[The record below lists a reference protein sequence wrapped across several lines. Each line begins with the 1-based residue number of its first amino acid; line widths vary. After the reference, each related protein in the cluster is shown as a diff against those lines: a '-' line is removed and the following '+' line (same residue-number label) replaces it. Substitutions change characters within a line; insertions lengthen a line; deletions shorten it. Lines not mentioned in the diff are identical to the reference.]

1 MALPLKYNLRNIIV
15 RKAST
20 LATAITIGLTVAVFL
35 MVMALA
41 RGIDLTL
48 STSGEPLNLIVL
60 REGSTAE
67 LNSTLTKENFNDL
80 IYLDGVER
88 EADKPLATGELVT
101 LIYKARKGM
110 NQGSNVTVR
119 GVGPMSFKLRSGFQ
133 TTSGR
138 LFEPGLT
145 EAVVSKRIA
154 ERFQGLDIGDRFR
167 IQTTDYT
174 VVGLFD
180 SAGKAF
186 ESEIWVDINSLTST
200 TKRDIFSSVLLRA
213 KDQNALAAMSK
224 RITDDPKLHLKALS
238 ERTFY
243 EDQQGTA
250 SGALKGLAI
259 FISFIMAV
267 GAGFAGMNTMYAAVA
282 RRTKE
287 IGTLRVL
294 GFGRLSILIA
304 FLLESVTIAL
314 IGALIGILLALPLNF
329 VSTGTSNWVT
339 FSEIA
344 FNFKVTPDLMI
355 FALIFGGSYR
365 LRGISVAF
373 NSRISIQNRR
383 CFACLICE

>member
-1 MALPLKYNLRNIIV
+1 MALPLKYNIRNIVV
-15 RKAST
+15 RKGST
-20 LATAITIGLTVAVFL
+20 LTTAFTIGLTVAVFL

-48 STSGEPLNLIVL
+48 SSSGEPLNMIVL

-67 LNSTLTKENFNDL
+67 LNSTVTRENFNDL
-80 IYLDGVER
+80 MYLDGVER
-88 EADKPLATGELVT
+88 ENDKPLATGELVT

-133 TTSGR
+133 TVAGR
-138 LFEPGLT
+138 LFQPGLT

-154 ERFQGLDIGDRFR
+154 ERFQGLDVGDKFR

-186 ESEIWVDINSLTST
+186 ESEIWIDINSLAST
-200 TKRDIFSSVLLRA
+200 TKRDGYSSVLMRV
-213 KDQNALAAMSK
+213 KDQNALAALSK
-224 RITDDPKLHLKALS
+224 RITDDPKLHLKAAS

-250 SGALKGLAI
+250 SGALKGLAV

-294 GFGRLSILIA
+294 GFSRFSILTA
-304 FLLESVTIAL
+304 FLLESVAIAL
-314 IGALIGILLALPLNF
+314 IGAAIGILLALPLNF
-329 VSTGTSNWVT
+329 VSTGTSNFVT

-344 FNFKVTPDLMI
+344 FNFRVTFDLMI
-355 FALIFGGSYR
+355 FALIFGAIIGLVGSLLPSIR
-365 LRGISVAF
+365 ASRFKIVDALRA
-373 NSRISIQNRR
+373 
-383 CFACLICE
+383 

>member
-1 MALPLKYNLRNIIV
+1 MALPIKYNLRNIIV
-15 RKAST
+15 RKGST
-20 LATAITIGLTVAVFL
+20 LATAFTIGLTVAVFL
-35 MVMALA
+35 LVMALA
-41 RGIDLTL
+41 RGIDSTL
-48 STSGEPLNLIVL
+48 ASSGEPLNLIVL

-67 LNSTLTKENFNDL
+67 LNSSVTQEQFKDL
-80 IYLDGVER
+80 MYLDGVTR
-88 EADKPLATGELVT
+88 ENEQPLGAGEIIT

-110 NQGSNVTVR
+110 SQGSNVTVR
-119 GVGPMSFKLRSGFQ
+119 GVGPMSFKLRSGFKVVA
-133 TTSGR
+133 GR
-138 LFEPGLT
+138 LFQPGLT

-154 ERFQGLDIGDRFR
+154 ERFQGLEIGDKFR

-186 ESEIWVDINSLTST
+186 ESEIWVDINSLAST
-200 TKRDIFSSVLLRA
+200 TKRTEAFSIALLRV
-213 KDQNALAAMSK
+213 KDQNAMTALTK
-224 RITDDPKLHLKALS
+224 RITDDPKLHLKATP

-250 SGALKGLAI
+250 SGALKGLAV

-294 GFGRLSILIA
+294 GFGRISILIA
-304 FLLESVTIAL
+304 FILESVAIAL
-314 IGALIGILLALPLNF
+314 IGAMIGIVLALPLNF

-344 FNFKVTPDLMI
+344 FNLKVTFDMMI
-355 FALIFGGSYR
+355 WALTFGAVIGFVGSLFPSIR
-365 LRGISVAF
+365 ASRFRIVDALRA
-373 NSRISIQNRR
+373 
-383 CFACLICE
+383 

>member
-15 RKAST
+15 RKGST
-20 LATAITIGLTVAVFL
+20 LATAFTIGLTVAVFL

-67 LNSTLTKENFNDL
+67 LNSNITRENFNDL
-80 IYLDGVER
+80 QYLDGVER
-88 EADKPLATGELVT
+88 EGDKPLATAELIT

-119 GVGPMSFKLRSGFQ
+119 GIAPMSLKLRSGFQ
-133 TTSGR
+133 TTAGR
-138 LFEPGLT
+138 MFNPGLT
-145 EAVVSKRIA
+145 EAIVSKRIA
-154 ERFQGLDIGDRFR
+154 ERFQGFDIGDKFR

-180 SAGKAF
+180 AGGKAF
-186 ESEIWVDINSLTST
+186 ESEIWVDVNSLAST
-200 TKRDIFSSVLLRA
+200 TKRETYSSALLRV
-213 KDQNALAAMSK
+213 KDSSALAALSK

-238 ERTFY
+238 ERSFY
-243 EDQQGTA
+243 EEQQGTA
-250 SGALKGLAI
+250 SGALKGLAV

-294 GFGRLSILIA
+294 GFSRVSVLIA
-304 FLLESVTIAL
+304 FLIESISIAL
-314 IGALIGILLALPLNF
+314 IGAAIGILLALPLNF

-344 FNFKVTPDLMI
+344 FNFRVTPDLML
-355 FALIFGGSYR
+355 FALLFGAVIGFVGSLLPSIR
-365 LRGISVAF
+365 ASRFKIVDALRA
-373 NSRISIQNRR
+373 
-383 CFACLICE
+383 

>member
-15 RKAST
+15 RKGST
-20 LATAITIGLTVAVFL
+20 LATAFTIGLTVAVFL

-48 STSGEPLNLIVL
+48 SSSGEPLNMIVL

-67 LNSTLTKENFNDL
+67 LNSSLTRENFNDL
-80 IYLDGVER
+80 MYLDGVER
-88 EADKPLATGELVT
+88 EGEKPLATGELIT
-101 LIYKARKGM
+101 LIYKPRKGM
-110 NQGSNVTVR
+110 SQGSNVTVR
-119 GVGPMSFKLRSGFQ
+119 GVGPMSFKLHSGFKIVEGKEFQ
-133 TTSGR
+133 
-138 LFEPGLT
+138 PGLT

-154 ERFQGLDIGDRFR
+154 ERFQGLEIGDRFR

-186 ESEIWVDINSLTST
+186 ESEIWVDINSLAST
-200 TKRDIFSSVLLRA
+200 TKRENYSSVLMRV
-213 KDQNALAAMSK
+213 KDQNALTALSK
-224 RITDDPKLHLKALS
+224 RITDDPKLHLKAVS
-238 ERTFY
+238 ERVFY

-250 SGALKGLAI
+250 SGALKGLAV

-294 GFGRLSILIA
+294 GFSRLSILAA
-304 FLLESVTIAL
+304 FLLESVAIAL
-314 IGALIGILLALPLNF
+314 IGAAIGIVLTLPLNL

-344 FNFKVTPDLMI
+344 FNFRVTADLMI
-355 FALIFGGSYR
+355 FALIFGAVIGLVGSLMPSIRASRYKIVDA
-365 LRGISVAF
+365 LRA
-373 NSRISIQNRR
+373 
-383 CFACLICE
+383 

>member
-1 MALPLKYNLRNIIV
+1 MALPLKYNIRNIIV
-15 RKAST
+15 RKGST
-20 LATAITIGLTVAVFL
+20 LATAFTIGLTVAVFL

-48 STSGEPLNLIVL
+48 SSSGEPLNMIVL

-67 LNSTLTKENFNDL
+67 LNSSVTRENFNDL
-80 IYLDGVER
+80 MYLDGVDR
-88 EADKPLATGELVT
+88 EADKPLAAGELVT

-110 NQGSNVTVR
+110 SQGSNVTVR

-133 TTSGR
+133 TVAGR
-138 LFEPGLT
+138 LFQPGLT

-154 ERFQGLDIGDRFR
+154 ERFQGLEIGDRFR

-186 ESEIWVDINSLTST
+186 ESEIWVDINSLAST
-200 TKRDIFSSVLLRA
+200 TKRESYSSVLMRV
-213 KDQNALAAMSK
+213 KDLNALSALSK
-224 RITDDPKLHLKALS
+224 RITDDPKLHLKAVS
-238 ERTFY
+238 ERAFY

-250 SGALKGLAI
+250 SGALKALAV

-304 FLLESVTIAL
+304 FLLESVAIAL
-314 IGALIGILLALPLNF
+314 IGAAIGIVLALPLNF
-329 VSTGTSNWVT
+329 ISTGTSNWVT

-344 FNFKVTPDLMI
+344 FNFRVTYDLMLI
-355 FALIFGGSYR
+355 ALAFGAVIGLIGSLLPSIR
-365 LRGISVAF
+365 ASRFKIVDALRA
-373 NSRISIQNRR
+373 
-383 CFACLICE
+383 

>member
-15 RKAST
+15 RKGST
-20 LATAITIGLTVAVFL
+20 LATAFTIGLTVAVFL

-48 STSGEPLNLIVL
+48 SSSGEPLNVIVV

-67 LNSTLTKENFNDL
+67 LNSALTRENFNDL
-80 IYLDGVER
+80 MFLDGVER
-88 EADKPLATGELVT
+88 EGDKPLATAELIT
-101 LIYKARKGM
+101 LIYKPRKGM
-110 NQGSNVTVR
+110 SQGSNVTVR

-133 TTSGR
+133 TVAGR
-138 LFEPGLT
+138 VFQPGLT

-154 ERFQGLDIGDRFR
+154 ERFQGLDVGDRFR

-186 ESEIWVDINSLTST
+186 ESEIWVDINSLHST
-200 TKRDIFSSVLLRA
+200 TKRDNYSSVLVRA
-213 KDQNALAAMSK
+213 KDQNALSALTK
-224 RITDDPKLHLKALS
+224 RITDDQKLHLKAVS
-238 ERTFY
+238 ERSFY

-250 SGALKGLAI
+250 SGALKGLAV

-294 GFGRLSILIA
+294 GFGRFSILIA
-304 FLLESVTIAL
+304 FLLESVSIAL
-314 IGALIGILLALPLNF
+314 IGAVIGILLALPLNF

-344 FNFKVTPDLMI
+344 FNIKVTFDLMI
-355 FALIFGGSYR
+355 GALIFGAIIGFVGSLLPSIR
-365 LRGISVAF
+365 AARFKIVDALRA
-373 NSRISIQNRR
+373 
-383 CFACLICE
+383 

>member
-1 MALPLKYNLRNIIV
+1 MALPLKYNIRNIVV
-15 RKAST
+15 RKGST
-20 LATAITIGLTVAVFL
+20 LATAFTIGLTVAVFL

-48 STSGEPLNLIVL
+48 SSSGEPLNMIVL

-67 LNSTLTKENFNDL
+67 LNSSLTRENFNDL
-80 IYLDGVER
+80 MYLDGVER
-88 EADKPLATGELVT
+88 EADKPLAAGELVT

-110 NQGSNVTVR
+110 SQGSNVTVR

-133 TTSGR
+133 TVAGR
-138 LFEPGLT
+138 VFQPGLT

-154 ERFQGLDIGDRFR
+154 ERFQGLDVGDRFR

-186 ESEIWVDINSLTST
+186 ESEIWVDINSLAST
-200 TKRDIFSSVLLRA
+200 TKRDGYSSALMRV
-213 KDQNALAAMSK
+213 KDANALSALSK
-224 RITDDPKLHLKALS
+224 RITDDPKLHLKALA
-238 ERTFY
+238 EGTFY
-243 EDQQGTA
+243 EDQQGMA
-250 SGALKGLAI
+250 SGALKGLAV

-294 GFGRLSILIA
+294 GFSRTSILIA
-304 FLLESVTIAL
+304 FLLESVAIAL
-314 IGALIGILLALPLNF
+314 IGAAIGILLALPLNF

-344 FNFKVTPDLMI
+344 FNFRVTLDLMI
-355 FALIFGGSYR
+355 FALLFGAVIGLVGSLLPSIR
-365 LRGISVAF
+365 ASRFKIVDALRA
-373 NSRISIQNRR
+373 
-383 CFACLICE
+383 

>member
-1 MALPLKYNLRNIIV
+1 MALPLKYNIRNIIV
-15 RKAST
+15 RKGST
-20 LATAITIGLTVAVFL
+20 LATAFTIGLTVAVFL

-41 RGIDLTL
+41 RGIDMTL
-48 STSGEPLNLIVL
+48 SSSGEPLNMIVL

-67 LNSTLTKENFNDL
+67 LNSSVTRENFNDL
-80 IYLDGVER
+80 MFLDGVER
-88 EADKPLATGELVT
+88 EADKPLVAGELVT

-110 NQGSNVTVR
+110 SQGSNVTVR

-133 TTSGR
+133 TVAGR
-138 LFEPGLT
+138 VFQPGLP

-154 ERFQGLDIGDRFR
+154 ERFQGLDVGDKFR

-186 ESEIWVDINSLTST
+186 ESEIWVDSNSLAST
-200 TKRDIFSSVLLRA
+200 TKRDGYSSVLMRV
-213 KDQNALAAMSK
+213 KDPNALAALSK
-224 RITDDPKLHLKALS
+224 RITDDPKLHLKAVS

-250 SGALKGLAI
+250 SGALKGLAV

-294 GFGRLSILIA
+294 GFSRLSILVA
-304 FLLESVTIAL
+304 FLLESIAIAL
-314 IGALIGILLALPLNF
+314 IGAAIGIVLALPLNF

-344 FNFKVTPDLMI
+344 FNFKVTLDLML
-355 FALIFGGSYR
+355 FALIFGGVIGFIGSLLPSIR
-365 LRGISVAF
+365 ASRFKIVDALRA
-373 NSRISIQNRR
+373 
-383 CFACLICE
+383 